1 MGDKS
6 PHDAHHSQKSAK
18 SIKEK
23 RAERKAKAQATPSQ
37 LARLTAEAAKQKS

>member
-1 MGDKS
+1 MRDKS

-23 RAERKAKAQATPSQ
+23 RAEKRSKGSEETFSDKIHPT
-37 LARLTAEAAKQKS
+37 KKK